1 MDRLHSAGGPL
12 LLAAVAILGVAAVTV
27 LVASRS
33 GNPALEAVG
42 AGWVDRLRAALAIL
56 LVAEAAIG
64 AVLFIRGA
72 RPAEWLHLVYGV
84 AALAVLPLAG
94 SLAIGR
100 SPTARTAV
108 IAGGAL
114 VALILLWRLVS
125 TG

>member
-1 MDRLHSAGGPL
+1 MDRLHAAGGPL
-12 LLAAVAILGVAAVTV
+12 LMAAVGVLAVGAVTV

-33 GNPALEAVG
+33 GNPAIEAVG

-64 AVLFIRGA
+64 GVLFVRGG
-72 RPAEWLHLVYGV
+72 RPAEWLHVVYGI
-84 AALAVLPLAG
+84 AVVVILPLAG
-94 SLAIGR
+94 SLATR
-100 SPTARTAV
+100 RAHAVRTAV
-108 IAGGAL
+108 IAAGAL